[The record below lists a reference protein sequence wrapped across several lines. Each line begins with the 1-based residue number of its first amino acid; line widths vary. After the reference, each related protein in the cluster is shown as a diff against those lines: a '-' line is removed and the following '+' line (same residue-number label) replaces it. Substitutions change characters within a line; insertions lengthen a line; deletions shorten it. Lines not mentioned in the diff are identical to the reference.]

1 MFGRLFGKKKTN
13 TVKQRDVRASGDIVG
28 RDKYTS
34 RSTPAYDPFTDPL
47 SPVNPLSPFSP
58 LNPLNQTESESSK
71 HSHDSGWSSN
81 DYSSSSSYDSGSSSS
96 YDSGSSYSSSSD

>member
-13 TVKQRDVRASGDIVG
+13 TVKQRDARASGDIVG

-47 SPVNPLSPFSP
+47 SLVNPLSPLSP
-58 LNPLNQTESESSK
+58 LNPLNQTESESPK
-71 HSHDSGWSSN
+71 HSHDSSW
-81 DYSSSSSYDSGSSSS
+81 SSSSYDSGSSSS